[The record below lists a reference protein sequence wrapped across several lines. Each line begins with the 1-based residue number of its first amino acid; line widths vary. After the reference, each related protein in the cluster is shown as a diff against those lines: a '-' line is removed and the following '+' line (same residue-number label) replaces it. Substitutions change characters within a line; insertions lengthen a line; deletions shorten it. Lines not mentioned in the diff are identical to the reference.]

1 MSEFGVGGACTNCS
15 MEKKCSYTSSVKLN
29 SVPDM
34 VTAVASA
41 MFCSLIR
48 FPDSAVHSLDT
59 QQDAALIV
67 RKLTEG
73 KTKPVHFREVRPHL
87 LAEALSFEAESAQVS
102 RHGNVL

>member
-1 MSEFGVGGACTNCS
+1 
-15 MEKKCSYTSSVKLN
+15 
-29 SVPDM
+29 M

-48 FPDSAVHSLDT
+48 FPDSGVHSLDT
-59 QQDAALIV
+59 EQDAVLIV

-87 LAEALSFEAESAQVS
+87 LAESLSFEAESAQVNC
-102 RHGNVL
+102 HGNVL